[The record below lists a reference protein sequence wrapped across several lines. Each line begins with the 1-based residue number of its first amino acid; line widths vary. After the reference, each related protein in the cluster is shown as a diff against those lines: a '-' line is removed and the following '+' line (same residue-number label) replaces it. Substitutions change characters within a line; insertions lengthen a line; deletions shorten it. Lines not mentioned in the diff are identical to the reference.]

1 MQSSRD
7 QLMIASST
15 EVATFYHAETASDFA
30 ACFDVI
36 RQLRPKLLSAG
47 DWHAQADEMRS
58 EGYRVLVYRDGG
70 RAAAIAGYRISTN
83 LVHGRFLFVNDLV
96 TLDSA
101 RGKGLGR
108 LMLRKLERIAEAEG
122 CEYLVLDTAIANLGA
137 RRFYTRAGMEER
149 IAGFIKP
156 IGAAA

>member
-1 MQSSRD
+1 MT
-7 QLMIASST
+7 LSST
-15 EVATFYHAETASDFA
+15 EVAAFHHAETPADFA

-36 RQLRPKLLSAG
+36 RQLRPKLQSAD
-47 DWHAQADEMRS
+47 DWHAQAEAMRP
-58 EGYRVLVYRDGG
+58 EGYRVLVCRDGE
-70 RAAAIAGYRISTN
+70 RDAAVAGYRISTN

-108 LMLRKLERIAEAEG
+108 LLLRELERIAEAEG
-122 CEYLVLDTAIANLGA
+122 CERLVLDTAMANLGA
-137 RRFYTRAGMEER
+137 RRFYTREGMEER

-156 IGAAA
+156 IGTPA